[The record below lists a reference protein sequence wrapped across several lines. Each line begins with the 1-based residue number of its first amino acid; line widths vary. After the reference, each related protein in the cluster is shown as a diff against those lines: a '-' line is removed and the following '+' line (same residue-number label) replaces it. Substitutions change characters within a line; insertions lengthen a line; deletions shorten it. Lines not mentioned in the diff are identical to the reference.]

1 MNLRIKSTV
10 NNANCKYMGTIEE
23 KVNNI
28 LGVFATKDR
37 MGKRD
42 FIMGK
47 KNGVLLFDPDMS
59 DSEAI
64 REILL
69 AVEHKHSAEGLDE
82 IAKCVLYNG
91 EIVKENDRM
100 KIIESLLSGDA
111 ALAVEGVKGWLI
123 INVRKYEKR
132 SVMEPPTEAVTKG
145 PREGFIED
153 LKTNLSL
160 IERRL
165 RTPSLAIERFNI
177 GKVSNTSVAMLY
189 ISTIAEPK
197 LVDSIRKKL
206 NKIEID
212 SLTDSHYLQPLLE
225 PHPLSMFHQSGVSEK
240 PDIICAKMLEG
251 RIALLVDGSPMVIT
265 IPFLL
270 IEDFQ
275 NSQDYYERH
284 TFSTFLRFIRFISII
299 FAVLLPG
306 LYVALQVFHY
316 DVIPLRFLVTL
327 MNAIKGIPL
336 PPVPELLFVIL
347 LFEII
352 REASVRMPRAVGMAM
367 SIVGGLVLGETAV
380 NAGVIS
386 SPAVMIVAL
395 SSIALYAVPNEVG
408 TFSLL
413 RVIFVIAG
421 GFAGLYGLVYTTI
434 FTLFYMVS
442 LDCFGTPYMAP
453 FAPLVYEDLK
463 DALVKRPLLNMKKR
477 PKSLPNIN
485 ETRQK

>member
-1 MNLRIKSTV
+1 MSKFEN
-10 NNANCKYMGTIEE
+10 
-23 KVNNI
+23 KVNSI
-28 LGVFATKDR
+28 LDVFATKER
-37 MGKRD
+37 MGKRE
-42 FIMGK
+42 FKSGTR
-47 KNGVLLFDPDMS
+47 NGVLLFDPDMS

-64 REILL
+64 REILF
-69 AVEHKHSAEGLDE
+69 AVEHKCTAKDLDDV
-82 IAKCVLYNG
+82 KKSTVYNG
-91 EIVKENDRM
+91 EITKETEKT

-111 ALAVEGVKGWLI
+111 ALAIEGSKGWLI

-165 RTPSLAIERFNI
+165 RTPALAIEKFI
-177 GKVSNTSVAMLY
+177 VGKVSNTTVAMLY
-189 ISTIAEPK
+189 ISTIVQPE
-197 LVDSIRKKL
+197 LVEKIRKKI
-206 NKIEID
+206 NTINID
-212 SLTDSHYLQPLLE
+212 SLVDSHYLQPLLE
-225 PHPLSMFHQSGVSEK
+225 PHPLSLFHQTGVTEK
-240 PDIICAKMLEG
+240 PDIVVAKMLEG
-251 RIALLVDGSPMVIT
+251 RIVLLVDGSPMAIT
-265 IPFLL
+265 IPFLF

-284 TFSTFLRFIRFISII
+284 SFSTFLRFIRYISII
-299 FAVLLPG
+299 IAVLLPG

-327 MNAIKGIPL
+327 MDAIKGIPL
-336 PPVPELLFVIL
+336 SPVPEILFVIL

-386 SPAVMIVAL
+386 SPSVMFVAL
-395 SSIALYAVPNEVG
+395 SSIALYAVPNDVG
-408 TFSLL
+408 IFSIL
-413 RVIFVIAG
+413 RVVFVFAG
-421 GFAGLYGLVYTTI
+421 GLAGLFGLLYATMFV
-434 FTLFYMVS
+434 LFYIVS
-442 LDCFGTPYMAP
+442 LDSFGTPFMAP
-453 FAPLVYEDLK
+453 FAPLVFDDLK
-463 DALVKRPLLNMKKR
+463 DALVKRPLLDMKKR
-477 PKSLPNIN
+477 PKSISNIN

>member
-1 MNLRIKSTV
+1 MV
-10 NNANCKYMGTIEE
+10 NFENKINS
-23 KVNNI
+23 I
-28 LGVFATKDR
+28 LDVFATKDR
-37 MGKRD
+37 MGKRE
-42 FIMGK
+42 FIMCNR
-47 KNGVLLFDPDMS
+47 NGILLFDPDMS

-64 REILL
+64 REVLF
-69 AVEHKHSAEGLDE
+69 AVEHSKTLMELDD
-82 IAKCVLYNG
+82 IKKCIVYNG
-91 EIVKENDRM
+91 EITKEDAKD
-100 KIIESLLSGDA
+100 KIIVSLLSGDA
-111 ALAVEGVKGWLI
+111 ALAIEGCKGWLI

-165 RTPSLAIERFNI
+165 RTPALAIEKFTV

-189 ISTIAEPK
+189 ISTIVKPE
-197 LVDSIRKKL
+197 LVEKIRKKI
-206 NKIEID
+206 NEINID
-212 SLTDSHYLQPLLE
+212 SLIDSHYLQPLLE
-225 PHPLSMFHQSGVSEK
+225 PHPLSLFHQTGVTEK
-240 PDIICAKMLEG
+240 PDIVVAKMLEG
-251 RIALLVDGSPMVIT
+251 RIVLLVDGSPMAIT
-265 IPFLL
+265 IPFLF

-284 TFSTFLRFIRFISII
+284 SFSTFLRIIRYISII
-299 FAVLLPG
+299 IAVLLPG

-336 PPVPELLFVIL
+336 SPVPEILFVIL

-386 SPAVMIVAL
+386 SPSVMFVAL
-395 SSIALYAVPNEVG
+395 SSIALYAVPNDVG
-408 TFSLL
+408 IFSLL
-413 RVIFVIAG
+413 RVIFVFAG
-421 GFAGLYGLVYTTI
+421 GLAGLFGLLYA
-434 FTLFYMVS
+434 TLFVIFYIVS
-442 LDCFGTPYMAP
+442 LDSFGTPFMAP
-453 FAPLVYEDLK
+453 FAPLVFEDLK
-463 DALVKRPLLNMKKR
+463 DALVKRPLLDMKKR
-477 PKSLPNIN
+477 PKSISNIN